1 LFFLWFSDRKAR
13 VSFWLWGSAVLL
25 SCLWCFFFGKASM
38 CCLLWEPDLRFPP
51 EVFLTLSPQTWS
63 SLPSDPAV
71 SSRGLVA
78 HPCSECGLHAR
89 GTLSLVWRVW
99 STLLLFRPWFRG
111 GWWITAMG
119 CCRGLE
125 DTRRFSA
132 NRLLFFGDNSECFFF
147 LSFLLVVFIPLL
159 SPVVSQCLGN
169 AQMFTGLICWQWLV
183 DPSSSNVRFNIL
195 PNVLGGCLKL
205 NLVFA

>member
-1 LFFLWFSDRKAR
+1 MERCLSLSGLNQRRFCSSRTWSGWGVLCLFFLRFSNRKAR
-13 VSFWLWGSAVLL
+13 VSFWLWGSAILL
-25 SCLWCFFFGKASM
+25 SCLWCFFF
-38 CCLLWEPDLRFPP
+38 
-51 EVFLTLSPQTWS
+51 PQKWS
-63 SLPSDPAV
+63 SLPSCPAV

-78 HPCSECGLHAR
+78 HPCSERGLHAR

-132 NRLLFFGDNSECFFF
+132 NGLHFSGDNNECFFF
-147 LSFLLVVFIPLL
+147 SFFLLLVVFIPLL
-159 SPVVSQCLGN
+159 SPVVSECLGN

-183 DPSSSNVRFNIL
+183 DPSSSNV
-195 PNVLGGCLKL
+195 PNVLGSCLKL